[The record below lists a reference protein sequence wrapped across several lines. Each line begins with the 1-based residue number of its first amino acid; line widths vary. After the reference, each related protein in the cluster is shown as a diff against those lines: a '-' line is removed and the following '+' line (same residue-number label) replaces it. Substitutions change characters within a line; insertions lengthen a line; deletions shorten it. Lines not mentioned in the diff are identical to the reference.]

1 MSQYPQHMK
10 MSELSARA
18 KIPVDT
24 IRNYARKGLLPKP
37 IKTGKT
43 MAYYTVEH
51 IDRLRKIHVLQKK
64 GHSLDEIRGSLNQTS
79 SDTPSGLQPGTLYT
93 SKRTAIIKA
102 ALELFRD
109 KGYQTTNIDDI
120 VTHAGIGKSTFY
132 QYFRSME
139 YLFFECSRHT
149 FLDFTK
155 NYFSVHEA
163 DDGLS
168 RLWHRGHTFMRTHRY
183 MIDLFNLVRG
193 AFMKDSN
200 RIRKT
205 LEEDIMHDL
214 TKAIETDLVA
224 ASRKENIHFTDLH
237 LLAYLFMGATEYVYY
252 YFKLHPETGIDI
264 IYMKSWDI
272 VFNVNGHYTGP
283 EVGELM
289 NYPAAIAACSEKL
302 IQSELG
308 DEDLMKIS
316 ELSRRSGIP
325 VSTIRYYILEGLL
338 PEAIKTGKT
347 RAYYGGTHLK
357 ALDLIR
363 RKQVD
368 EKKQLNRIREEIEQ
382 EVSLPENHVKQ
393 AAVQS
398 DKRDD
403 ILSVSTELFL
413 TKGYIETSTS
423 DIAHQAKMSK
433 ETVYRHFRNKEEILM
448 ACADRVFHN
457 LYDHV
462 RAEIS
467 EEKDAALRLI
477 KRGKVFFSLYPQWVP
492 MMNLMR
498 SLSVGDNP
506 SFRTKFNQLIW
517 QMVKPTIREIENL
530 KQEERIRKDIDSD
543 LAGFILVGMCEYG
556 AWLIQREQYSE
567 VTIMQSLTSIL
578 YEGVIVGPS

>member
-1 MSQYPQHMK
+1 MPQYPQHMK
-10 MSELSARA
+10 MSELSARV

-51 IDRLRKIHVLQKK
+51 IDRLRKIHALQKK
-64 GHSLDEIRGSLNQTS
+64 GHSLNEIKSGVNQIS
-79 SDTPSGLQPGTLYT
+79 SETPSSLQPGALYT

-102 ALELFRD
+102 ALELFRE

-120 VTHAGIGKSTFY
+120 VARAGIGKSTFY

-149 FLDFTK
+149 FFDFTK
-155 NYFSVHEA
+155 NYFSVRED

-168 RLWHRGHTFMRTHRY
+168 RLWRRGHTFMRTHRY
-183 MIDLFNLVRG
+183 MIDMFNLVRG

-205 LEEDIMHDL
+205 LEEDIMHDFIQAL
-214 TKAIETDLVA
+214 ETDIVA
-224 ASRKENIHFTDLH
+224 ASKKENIHFSDLH

-252 YFKLHPETGIDI
+252 YFKIHPDAGIDN

-308 DEDLMKIS
+308 EEDHMKIS

-338 PEAIKTGKT
+338 PEAKKTGKT
-347 RAYYGGTHLK
+347 RAYYCGTHLK

-363 RKQVD
+363 RKQVN
-368 EKKQLNRIREEIEQ
+368 EKKQLNRIREEIGK
-382 EVSLPENHVKQ
+382 EVSLPDNHMRQ
-393 AAVQS
+393 TALQS

-403 ILSVSTELFL
+403 ILSISTELFL
-413 TKGYIETSTS
+413 KKGYIETSTS

-433 ETVYRHFRNKEEILM
+433 ETVYKHFRNKEEILM

-457 LYDHV
+457 LYDHI
-462 RAEIS
+462 RAESS

-477 KRGKVFFSLYPQWVP
+477 KRGKVFFSFYPQWIS

-506 SFRTKFNQLIW
+506 SFRAKFNQLIG

-530 KQEERIRKDIDSD
+530 KQEGRIRKDIDSD
-543 LAGFILVGMCEYG
+543 LAGFILMGMCEYG
-556 AWLIQREQYSE
+556 AWLIQHENYSD
-567 VTIMQSLTSIL
+567 VTIMENLTSIL

>member
-1 MSQYPQHMK
+1 MK
-10 MSELSARA
+10 MSELSAHV

-51 IDRLRKIHVLQKK
+51 IDRLKNIRALQIK
-64 GHSLDEIRGSLNQTS
+64 GLSLDEIKSSVNQTLN
-79 SDTPSGLQPGTLYT
+79 DTPSSLQPGALYT

-102 ALELFRD
+102 AVELFQD

-120 VTHAGIGKSTFY
+120 VARAGIGKSTFY

-149 FLDFTK
+149 FYDFTK
-155 NYFSVHEA
+155 NYFSVRKD

-168 RLWHRGHTFMRTHRY
+168 RLWRRGHTFMRTHRY
-183 MIDLFNLVRG
+183 MIDMFNLVRG

-200 RIRKT
+200 RIRET
-205 LEEDIMHDL
+205 LEEDIMHDFIQ
-214 TKAIETDLVA
+214 AIEADLVA
-224 ASRKENIHFTDLH
+224 ASKKENIHFSDLH

-252 YFKLHPETGIDI
+252 YFKIHPDAGIDN
-264 IYMKSWDI
+264 IYMKSWDF

-302 IQSELG
+302 IQSELNE
-308 DEDLMKIS
+308 EDLMKIS

-338 PEAIKTGKT
+338 PEAMKTGKT
-347 RAYYGGTHLK
+347 RAYYCGAHLK

-382 EVSLPENHVKQ
+382 VVSLPGNRGKQ
-393 AAVQS
+393 TALQS
-398 DKRDD
+398 DKLDD
-403 ILSVSTELFL
+403 ILSISAELFL
-413 TKGYIETSTS
+413 KKGYLETSTS
-423 DIAHQAKMSK
+423 DIAHQVKMSK

-448 ACADRVFHN
+448 ACADRTFHN
-457 LYDHV
+457 LYDQI
-462 RAEIS
+462 RAEIK
-467 EEKDAALRLI
+467 EEKDAALRMI
-477 KRGKVFFSLYPQWVP
+477 KRGKVFFSLYPQWIS

-506 SFRTKFNQLIW
+506 SFRTKFNQIIW
-517 QMVKPTIREIENL
+517 QMVKPSIREIENL

-543 LAGFILVGMCEYG
+543 LAGFILMGMCEYG
-556 AWLIQREQYSE
+556 AWLIQHENYSE
-567 VTIMQSLTSIL
+567 VTIMESLTSIL